1 VSKKII
7 ISGNLPKTLPKVFII
22 QTVEINYSQP
32 KLYIPKDENG
42 KITLEK
48 PWFVWFNYKE
58 PGASKSEKWTKFK
71 FRHNINRYGTKK
83 QRKELG
89 MRLVRVYTQLLDEGY
104 NPFKKEVTGGFH
116 LQQIEMTCKDAL
128 QMAFEQKKN
137 ELARKTIGDWKSRL
151 NTFLK
156 YAKAAGFADYNIADI
171 TSFHVASFLNYISDQ
186 GQGPKSI
193 NNFRGCLSA
202 LWGKLANDMVVAHNP
217 VTVLKKRKEK
227 PQKNKPFTPEEI
239 TQIKNYLL
247 ANDPGLLTFIR
258 FVAFAFLRPV
268 EVVRLTVGDVD
279 LTNARLSVKTKTETR
294 ATVRVVPQ
302 LAEELQKM
310 QLHNYNKTDFLLTP
324 SGVPGNW
331 ANQRTGEPTAENTRT
346 KEFSDR
352 FTEVKKHF
360 GFGAEYGIYSV
371 RHSFAVDLYNSFINA
386 GATTIEAEMKML
398 PITRHK
404 SLSGLRNYLRDV
416 GALMPKD
423 YGKNFTLDF

>member
-1 VSKKII
+1 MSKII
-7 ISGNLPKTLPKVFII
+7 TIAGNLPKSLPKIFIL
-22 QTVEINYSQP
+22 QPVEINYSHP
-32 KLYIPKDENG
+32 KLHIPKDENG
-42 KITLEK
+42 KITVSK
-48 PWFVWFNYKE
+48 PWYIWFNYKN
-58 PGASKSEKWTKFK
+58 PGATKKDKWTKFK
-71 FRHNINRYGTKK
+71 FRHDINKYPTAK

-104 NPFKKEVTGGFH
+104 NPFTKTSSEGFH
-116 LQQIEMTCKDAL
+116 LQQTELSCNAAL
-128 QMAFEQKKN
+128 KMAFEQKKN
-137 ELARKTIGDWKSRL
+137 ELARKTVGDWSSRL
-151 NTFLK
+151 NTFIK
-156 YAKAAGFADYNIADI
+156 YAEAAGFSDHNITEI
-171 TSFHVASFLNYISDQ
+171 NSFHIASFLNYISDQ

-202 LWGKLANDMVVAHNP
+202 LWGKLANDMIVQTNP
-217 VTVLKKRKEK
+217 VTVLKKRKEN

-239 TQIKNYLL
+239 TAIKNYLL

-279 LTNARLSVKTKTETR
+279 LKNFRLSVKTKTEAR

-302 LAEELQKM
+302 LEEELQKM
-310 QLHNYNKTDFLLTP
+310 QLHNYLKTDFLLTAA
-324 SGVPGNW
+324 GAPGKW
-331 ANQRTGEPTAENTRT
+331 LNQRTGEPTAENTRT

-352 FTEVKKHF
+352 FTKVKDHF
-360 GFGAEYGIYSV
+360 NFGSEYGIYSI
-371 RHSFAVDLYNSFINA
+371 RHSFAVDLYNSFIND

>member
-1 VSKKII
+1 MQKKITI
-7 ISGNLPKTLPKVFII
+7 AGNLPKSLPKIFIL
-22 QTVEINYSQP
+22 QTVEITYSQP
-32 KLYIPKDENG
+32 KLYIPKDKNG
-42 KITLEK
+42 KTTLEK
-48 PWFVWFNYKE
+48 PWFVWFNYRR
-58 PGASKSEKWTKFK
+58 PGGTEKNKWRKFK
-71 FRHNINRYGTKK
+71 FRHDINKYDSAK

-104 NPFKKEVTGGFH
+104 NPFTKISTEGFQ
-116 LQQIEMTCKDAL
+116 LQQTEMSCNDAL
-128 QMAFEQKKN
+128 TMAFEQKKN
-137 ELARKTIGDWKSRL
+137 QLARKTIGDWSSRL

-156 YAKAAGFADYNIADI
+156 YAKAAGFADHNINDI
-171 TSFHVASFLNYISDQ
+171 TTFHIASFLNYIAES
-186 GQGPKSI
+186 GQSPKSI

-202 LWGKLANDMVVAHNP
+202 LWGKLANDMIVQHNP
-217 VTVLKKRKEK
+217 VTILKKRKEN

-239 TQIKNYLL
+239 KAIKKYLL
-247 ANDPGLLTFIR
+247 TNDPGLLTFIR

-279 LTNARLSVKTKTETR
+279 LKNFRLSVKTKTETR
-294 ATVRVVPQ
+294 ATVRIVPQ
-302 LAEELQKM
+302 LAEDIKAM
-310 QLHNYNKTDFLLTP
+310 QLTNFAKTDFLLTP
-324 SGVPGNW
+324 SGTPGSW
-331 ANQRTGEPTAENTRT
+331 QNQRTGEPTAENTRT

-352 FTEVKKHF
+352 FMEVKKHF
-360 GFGAEYGIYSV
+360 NFGAEYGIYSV
-371 RHSFAVDLYNSFINA
+371 RHSFAVDLYNSFINT